1 MATPEQIRATVDA
14 YVDGYTRGD
23 REAVV
28 SLFAAGAELHDP
40 VGTPAHEG
48 ADAIRAFWDQ
58 VRSLTETMKLVP
70 EDIVVCGDEA
80 VMVMTVEA
88 GTVGAGMRMHV
99 VDTFEFDDDAR
110 ITRLKAYWDMATGE
124 PL

>member
-1 MATPEQIRATVDA
+1 MPTPEQIRSTIDA

-28 SLFAAGAELHDP
+28 SLFAPDAELHDP
-40 VGTPAHEG
+40 VGAPVHTG

-58 VRSLTETMKLVP
+58 VRSLTETLKLVP
-70 EDIVVCGDEA
+70 EEIVVCGDEA
-80 VMVMTVEA
+80 VLVMTTEA
-88 GTVGAGMRMHV
+88 GTEGAGMRLHV
-99 VDTFEFDDDAR
+99 VDTFEFDDAGK
-110 ITRLKAYWDMATGE
+110 ITRLKAYWDMAQGQ